1 MFTQPKRFGFC
12 LRRSQLY
19 PPMHYRLVDVDS
31 TITSLTDFARSQGV
45 LVRQLKEA
53 NPWIQGYTLHNRTR
67 RHYVVAIPDSA
78 SLHYRPEDTR
88 AHDPAWVID

>member
-1 MFTQPKRFGFC
+1 
-12 LRRSQLY
+12 
-19 PPMHYRLVDVDS
+19 MHYRLVDVDS